1 MTLTDEAALIRGLS
15 ITLVGRLSLLN
26 PAYVMPALRK
36 HLMQLLSDLEHASDH
51 AQKEG
56 FRPPWL
62 KPPPPFTTKPVRG
75 GPPFFPSTSPHL
87 SEYFSPQSFL
97 RARTPCFLSIRD
109 VACGMKCLRVIA
121 LPGYV
126 EG

>member
-62 KPPPPFTTKPVRG
+62 KPPPPLHHETRAWRSSLLPKHISTPQRIFLTAILSARPDPVF
-75 GPPFFPSTSPHL
+75 PF
-87 SEYFSPQSFL
+87 
-97 RARTPCFLSIRD
+97 D
-109 VACGMKCLRVIA
+109 
-121 LPGYV
+121 
-126 EG
+126 